1 VNTHTLR
8 ADGYRT
14 FATLVLEPSTPL
26 RRVLLLVGGA
36 LAVALLARVSVR
48 LPFTPVP
55 ISGQTLGVL
64 LAGASLG
71 SSRGFRSMLL
81 YLAAGAAGLP
91 VFAGGGAGLGWLLGP
106 TGGYLLAFPLAAWL
120 VGYAVERWGADRH
133 PLSSFAAMLVASVVI
148 YAVGVL
154 GLAVWG
160 ALEGRAHGLAQ
171 LLALG
176 VYPFVIG
183 DLFKT
188 ALAAGLLPG
197 VWKLVQ
203 RFGKL

>member
-1 VNTHTLR
+1 MNTSTLR

-26 RRVLLLVGGA
+26 RRALLLVGGA
-36 LAVALLARVSVR
+36 LLVALLAQISVR

-55 ISGQTLGVL
+55 VSGQTLGVL
-64 LAGASLG
+64 LAGAALG
-71 SSRGFRSMLL
+71 GSRGFRSMLL
-81 YLAAGAAGLP
+81 YLAAGVAGLP
-91 VFAGGGAGLGWLLGP
+91 VFAGGGAGVGWLLGP

-120 VGYAVERWGADRH
+120 VGYTVERWAADRH
-133 PLSSFAAMLVASVVI
+133 PLSSFAAMLVASALI
-148 YAVGVL
+148 YAGGLL

-160 ALEGRAHGLAQ
+160 ALGGRAHGLVQ

-176 VYPFVIG
+176 VYPFVAG
-183 DLFKT
+183 DLFKA

-197 VWKLVQ
+197 AWGLAR